1 MTERLMKISPQLALN
16 VLTIVIAVL
25 AAWGAANARVSVLE
39 SQQRGIDQ
47 RMERI
52 ENKIDRLYELQMS
65 ERGRP

>member
-1 MTERLMKISPQLALN
+1 MPERLRISPQTAWNL
-16 VLTIVIAVL
+16 LTLVIAVL
-25 AAWGAANARVSVLE
+25 LAWGTANARVSVLE